1 MGGFLYES
9 ISASGDILGNGD
21 RFSLLAIILVI
32 IYLTVVP
39 RNTPPRPEVAKKENK
54 VNSLGGFMKS
64 LPYFFHV
71 FVFIPLALVTLF
83 STSRSMA
90 QPRQDMIYVSA
101 EQITEGAK
109 TEGKLF
115 LHPSVRPEYDKAT
128 LPDLFKAFGKKY
140 PFVQP
145 TWGVTASGTRPNPKE
160 ALAELAAGKA
170 VVDILG
176 FSGSFPSEYPER
188 GLLKRYQ
195 LEAMAKN
202 GQIKIPLEM
211 IDETGIIVWS
221 SNNTGIITY
230 NSTLV
235 AADKAPKGWESCVEP
250 QWRGKFSVDSDPNM
264 LTWLIPRWGEERL
277 FDFARKLKDNEP
289 LFSRGNT
296 RNLSSLAEGKVS
308 LNCGMYIHP
317 MSRMLKKDSAL
328 PIKMVIADPFPI
340 TFHDPQAIYVGA
352 KNPHAALL
360 WLEFLASR
368 EAQEIVDSN
377 EPGRGSFL
385 VEGTLVHKLAKNA
398 NVSICNVNCLLRG
411 NKIAE
416 RIAVEIWKLPGSRP
430 TER

>member
-1 MGGFLYES
+1 
-9 ISASGDILGNGD
+9 
-21 RFSLLAIILVI
+21 
-32 IYLTVVP
+32 
-39 RNTPPRPEVAKKENK
+39 
-54 VNSLGGFMKS
+54 MKS
-64 LPYFFHV
+64 LPWLLYG
-71 FVFIPLALVTLF
+71 FVFLPCAFVTLF
-83 STSRSMA
+83 PANRSLA
-90 QPRQDMIYVSA
+90 QPRQEMIYVSG
-101 EQITEGAK
+101 EQIAEGAK
-109 TEGKLF
+109 KEGKLL
-115 LHPSVRPEYDKAT
+115 LHPALRPEYDKAT
-128 LPDLFKAFGKKY
+128 LPDLLKAFGKKY

-145 TWGVTASGTRPNPKE
+145 TWGVTEMGPRPNLKA
-160 ALAELAAGKA
+160 ALAELMAGKA
-170 VVDILG
+170 AVDILG
-176 FSGSFPSEYPER
+176 FSGSFPSEYPDQ

-195 LEAMAKN
+195 LKAMAKD

-235 AADKAPKGWESCVEP
+235 APDKAPKGWESCLDS

-264 LTWLIPRWGEERL
+264 LTWLIPLWGEEKL

-289 LFSRGNT
+289 RFSRGNT
-296 RNLSSLAEGKVS
+296 RNLGSLAEGKLS

-328 PIKMVIADPFPI
+328 PIKMVIPDPFPI
-340 TFHDPQAIYVGA
+340 TFHDPQAIYVGT

-385 VEGTLVHKLAKNA
+385 VEGNLVHKLAKNA

-416 RIAVEIWKLPGSRP
+416 RIAVEIWGLPGNRP
-430 TER
+430 SER

>member
-1 MGGFLYES
+1 
-9 ISASGDILGNGD
+9 
-21 RFSLLAIILVI
+21 
-32 IYLTVVP
+32 
-39 RNTPPRPEVAKKENK
+39 
-54 VNSLGGFMKS
+54 MKS
-64 LPYFFHV
+64 LAYLFHV
-71 FVFIPLALVTLF
+71 FVFIQFALIAMF
-83 STSRSMA
+83 PANRSMA
-90 QPRQDMIYVSA
+90 QLGQDMLYVSS

-109 TEGKLF
+109 KEGKLL
-115 LHPSVRPEYDKAT
+115 LHPALRPEYDKTT
-128 LPDLFKAFGKKY
+128 LPDLLKAFGKKY

-145 TWGVTASGTRPNPKE
+145 AWGVTEMGTRPNPKE
-160 ALAELAAGKA
+160 ALAELVAGKA

-176 FSGSFPSEYPER
+176 FSGSFPSQYLER
-188 GLLKRYQ
+188 GLLKKYQ
-195 LEAMAKN
+195 LAAMAKD
-202 GQIKIPLEM
+202 GQIKIPLDM

-235 AADKAPKGWESCVEP
+235 APDKAPRGWESCLEP

-296 RNLSSLAEGKVS
+296 RNLGSLAEGKLF

-317 MSRMLKKDSAL
+317 MSRMLKRDSAL
-328 PIKMVIADPFPI
+328 PIKMVIPDPFPI

-368 EAQEIVDSN
+368 EAQETIDSN

-385 VEGTLVHKLAKNA
+385 VEGNLVNKLAKSA
-398 NVSICNVNCLLRG
+398 NVSICNVSCLLQG

-416 RIAVEIWKLPGSRP
+416 RIAVEIWGLPGSRP
-430 TER
+430 SER

>member
-1 MGGFLYES
+1 
-9 ISASGDILGNGD
+9 
-21 RFSLLAIILVI
+21 
-32 IYLTVVP
+32 
-39 RNTPPRPEVAKKENK
+39 
-54 VNSLGGFMKS
+54 MKS
-64 LPYFFHV
+64 LPYRFYV
-71 FVFIPLALVTLF
+71 FVFILPTLVMLF
-83 STSRSMA
+83 PATRSMA
-90 QPRQDMIYVSA
+90 QLNREMIYVSG

-109 TEGKLF
+109 KEGKLL
-115 LHPSVRPEYDKAT
+115 LHPSLRPEYDKAT
-128 LPDLFKAFGKKY
+128 LPDLLKAFGKKY
-140 PFVQP
+140 PFVRP
-145 TWGVTASGTRPNPKE
+145 TWGVTEMGPRPNLQH

-188 GLLKRYQ
+188 GLLKSYQ
-195 LEAMAKN
+195 LKAMAKD

-235 AADKAPKGWESCVEP
+235 APDKAPKGWESCLDS

-264 LTWLIPRWGEERL
+264 LTWLIPLWGEEKL

-289 LFSRGNT
+289 RFSRGNT
-296 RNLSSLAEGKVS
+296 RNLGLLAEGKLS

-328 PIKMVIADPFPI
+328 PIKMVIPDPFPI
-340 TFHDPQAIYVGA
+340 TFHDPQAIYVGT

-385 VEGTLVHKLAKNA
+385 AEGNLVHKLAKNA
-398 NVSICNVNCLLRG
+398 NISICNVNCLLRG

-416 RIAVEIWKLPGSRP
+416 RIAVEIWGLPGSRP
-430 TER
+430 PER